1 MFNSELV
8 SIVCFSAFLLG
19 LVIVLILIF
28 VNRKHSHPNLLLALC
43 ISSFA
48 FLIFVTAM
56 ISSGLII
63 KVPHLFRTASPVIY
77 VVAPTAFLY
86 VTSVLKEERSFK
98 LLDSIHF
105 LPALLH
111 FLELIPFYIE
121 SAETKIRILEV
132 VLANPDFS
140 LDLSVDTKMRI
151 LEGVLANPDYSL
163 AFYKGILPLNWHA
176 FIKNLLGLIY
186 LGLQA
191 FLIWDY
197 TKEFTYLDPYQKKVI
212 PWLKWFTLVRV
223 ILYSLLLFIAFLGN
237 DEKYVIQHL
246 LTVALGAALLSIL
259 GYLFFQP
266 QILYGISDFS
276 DSENLTEEICPPQ
289 ATGNRNA
296 SLSTELISDYQYR
309 IEKYLETKKPYMD
322 QNFRMQDMVADTG
335 IPRHHLSALINTVYK
350 KNFNGLIN
358 EYRVKYIKENFHSK
372 QWSNLSLEGIGK
384 EAGFKSRTTFLD
396 AFKKETGMTPST
408 FRKKVSQL

>member
-1 MFNSELV
+1 MINSELV

-28 VNRKHSHPNLLLALC
+28 VNRKRSYPNLLLALC

-77 VVAPTAFLY
+77 LVAPTAFLY
-86 VTSVLKEERSFK
+86 VRSVLKEERSFN

-121 SAETKIRILEV
+121 SAETKTRILEV

-212 PWLKWFTLVRV
+212 SWLKWFTLVRA
-223 ILYSLLLFIAFLGN
+223 ILYSLLLFIVLLGN
-237 DEKYVIQHL
+237 DEKFIIQHL
-246 LTVALGAALLSIL
+246 LTLALGASLLSIL

-276 DSENLTEEICPPQ
+276 DSENLTEEIFSQ
-289 ATGNRNA
+289 TTGKRNA
-296 SLSTELISDYQYR
+296 SLSTERISDYQYR

-358 EYRVKYIKENFHSK
+358 EYRVKYIKENIHST
-372 QWSNLSLEGIGK
+372 QWSNFSLEGIGK
-384 EAGFKSRTTFLD
+384 EAGFKSRSTFLD